1 MPERNPPARTVG
13 PPPAAGPPPG
23 GQPPRDAPAPTRFGR
38 VVESSR
44 GAFRIMGV
52 LLLVAAGLALVATIA
67 LGILASRT
75 RYFEQRNL
83 RELDRIAAELSATS
97 DSLGEVA
104 ALHFVPQQLHF
115 SLSPMLECLVATTEV
130 SGARQRRMTITYYFT
145 DPEGTRRV
153 AEWYAARAAALPGAG
168 EEGQPRIESEGLPDG
183 ICSYRRPAGAAPT
196 RTVAING
203 GVLSIERTA
212 RLTNLLW
219 PMTARDR
226 PESLTDCTV
235 QRPAGNGGSGGMD
248 GRDLIRR
255 CFELAAIEDMAD
267 QTYSRR
273 GGDTLAALVG
283 QSLGA
288 AFDSNAIHI
297 NVSTPMQAI
306 GLESALD
313 MFDAVQIIG
322 HQAGHPDQPTL
333 LFQGGR
339 VPPAVEREQR
349 LDRGLIGVLFG
360 SDIAA
365 EQIEA
370 NADDDGDDDEEEEGR
385 RPFLSDSQ
393 VERRGDLVLFQRTVP
408 QLAGMDCSPCRIVG
422 IVDRTRF
429 DRTVRKIDGVHATI
443 FLILV
448 LTMIGLIP
456 LLQLRL
462 RRRLDPTSR
471 VGQYVL
477 WFSLTLLSA
486 SAAVSA
492 LAIWSSTAS
501 RSAGSQYARAA
512 SATISH
518 AFGDEMNATLSLIQS
533 VVRDMRRSSVVFP
546 APSTEPAPPPEVQ
559 EDRERPA
566 PENPPS
572 QSERAVAESTPPAP
586 ATREADSPAPPA
598 GTAAPSAGTAAEE
611 APAASGVA
619 ALQASWSAGKRA
631 AIIETISHFRA
642 DGFIDRELPRLATG
656 RLPAFGTSIAS
667 RSYFQRARNCDYDD
681 LGGSGQEFIL
691 DRVFARPD
699 GAPRVIWLLPTK
711 RTCDRSA
718 LRSGP
723 PGLAV
728 VPTRRDY
735 FYDPTQTSFLL
746 ASGSL
751 RTFLGVQLAP
761 GFDYAIVDPRRSGSE
776 ANVLFHSRQGA
787 ELVERFQ
794 SEIDNPEAFTA
805 VVRELLTQAPD
816 ANAHRPGSEPVTARL
831 DTNYRG
837 QPARL
842 TVSRLHDGLDWLLVV
857 IENRN
862 DAGYA
867 IWRAASFGYGIWFAG
882 ALIVAALVLISHV
895 RGSRGLDRRP
905 GLWLWPQSRL
915 ADFTPPR
922 LERHA
927 KIRQWLSEAAAAR
940 DRHMWLVLLAG
951 IVGVAA
957 AEGSARVL
965 FAFAASLA
973 VMSARAY
980 FRGLTSPDD
989 RSARGLDRWM
999 LLSTAT
1005 LVAMAAIFF
1014 VAALADEYRFGN
1026 LGARGSAP
1034 AILLV
1039 VGRTALFAGAAV
1051 LILALLREAWPH
1063 SAETPAEVKV
1073 RGFGGRAR
1081 RWDAGWMAAL
1091 LILGGLPAFGGFVDS
1106 QDYDNRLVVERQTHL
1121 AREAEIER
1129 RQAATALINARIVPL
1144 PTAVTQGIVGEPL
1157 VPPSRLAATGPADG
1171 CLALSCLAIKYLGL
1185 REQALE
1191 FSDFAPFRM
1200 WDALG
1205 SRIEPLRIV
1214 GLLLL
1219 ALLPLFGLWLVM
1231 VLFRSQYFRSPPL
1244 LSPGKD
1250 PEFDPPLSLTREQF
1264 IAHALLPAASKQAP
1278 ALPFA
1283 PAGGGNLHLIL
1294 GIGLDVR
1301 DDPAPGAAATPGQP
1315 TPRLGATQG
1324 IAWVDLL
1331 EEEKIVPDDA
1341 GAVVIGN
1348 LDLALQNPDEDA
1360 LVDTYERI
1368 RGLAGTAGSR
1378 PSGRHVFILAET
1390 DPLDRIASLWN
1401 RQVEHDERQIE
1412 GWRWAELI
1420 QDFTLFPIRGPGRIP
1435 DVAPEPRLLRA
1446 IREELGVLDTRFAA
1460 ELAAQLHRRMSA
1472 WLAGEAD
1479 ALPGGTATPADVAEG
1494 DRGVEALRQARETDE
1509 ETARREEERMIA
1521 FITEQ
1526 MSDHYH
1532 KLWASSSTEEQ
1543 VILYRIAGDSHL
1555 KMHDS
1560 LALRALLSRGLLV
1573 RVPEYRLM
1581 NRSFA
1586 RYVMRVGAPH
1596 EIKRSAEAVGG
1607 VDTIWPLIR
1616 YPLAAIAGSAVLL
1629 LQFVAPS
1636 NGSAAIGALPALVAL
1651 VPALLGRWF
1660 QDRATVS

>member
-13 PPPAAGPPPG
+13 PPPVAGPGPG
-23 GQPPRDAPAPTRFGR
+23 DDPAPSRFGR

-67 LGILASRT
+67 LGILSSRT

-83 RELDRIAAELSATS
+83 RELDRIAAELKATS

-145 DPEGTRRV
+145 DPEGTRRI
-153 AEWYAARAAALPGAG
+153 AEWYAARAAALPGEG
-168 EEGQPRIESEGLPDG
+168 QEGQPRIESEGVPDN

-196 RTVAING
+196 RTVAIND

-226 PESLTDCTV
+226 PESLADCTV
-235 QRPAGNGGSGGMD
+235 QRPAAGGDSGGMD
-248 GRDLIRR
+248 GRALIRR

-283 QSLGA
+283 QSLDA
-288 AFDSNAIHI
+288 AFGSNAVHI

-322 HQAGHPDQPTL
+322 HENGHPDQPRL
-333 LFQGGR
+333 LFQSGR

-349 LDRGLIGVLFG
+349 LDRGLVGVLFG
-360 SDIAA
+360 GDIAA
-365 EQIEA
+365 EQVEA
-370 NADDDGDDDEEEEGR
+370 NADDDRDDDDEEEAR
-385 RPFLSDSQ
+385 RPFVSDSQ

-408 QLAGMDCSPCRIVG
+408 QLAGMDCNPCRIVG
-422 IVDRTRF
+422 VVDRTRF

-471 VGQYVL
+471 TGQYVL

-501 RSAGSQYARAA
+501 RSAGSQYARTA
-512 SATISH
+512 SATISR
-518 AFGDEMNATLSLIQS
+518 AFGHEMAATLSLIDS
-533 VVRDMRRSSVVFP
+533 VVRDMRRGAAVFP
-546 APSTEPAPPPEVQ
+546 APSTEPAPPPEP
-559 EDRERPA
+559 EAGGDRPA
-566 PENPPS
+566 PVSTAPGNGGTTATATPTAPANGPAGNATPAA
-572 QSERAVAESTPPAP
+572 RTAVAELPTPP
-586 ATREADSPAPPA
+586 
-598 GTAAPSAGTAAEE
+598 
-611 APAASGVA
+611 GVA

-667 RSYFQRARNCDYDD
+667 RTYFQRARNCDYDD
-681 LGGSGQEFIL
+681 LGGTGQEFIL

-718 LRSGP
+718 LRASST
-723 PGLAV
+723 GLPV

-805 VVRELLTQAPD
+805 VVRELLTQEPE
-816 ANAHRPGSEPVTARL
+816 ANARQPGAEPITVRL
-831 DTNYRG
+831 DTSYRG

-842 TVSRLHDGLDWLLVV
+842 TVSKLHDGLDWLLVI

-862 DAGYA
+862 DAGYS

-927 KIRQWLSEAAAAR
+927 RIRQWLSEAAAAR

-989 RSARGLDRWM
+989 RSARRIDRWM
-999 LLSTAT
+999 VLATAT

-1014 VAALADEYRFGN
+1014 VAALADEYRFGS
-1026 LGARGSAP
+1026 LGAHGSAP

-1039 VGRTALFAGAAV
+1039 IGRSALFAGAAV

-1063 SAETPAEVKV
+1063 SAEAPAEVRV

-1106 QDYDNRLVVERQTHL
+1106 QDYDMRLVVERQTHL

-1144 PTAVTQGIVGEPL
+1144 PTAVTQGLVGEPL
-1157 VPPSRLAATGPADG
+1157 VPPSRIAATGPADG

-1205 SRIEPLRIV
+1205 RNLEPLRIL

-1250 PEFDPPLSLTREQF
+1250 PEFDPPLSLTRKQF
-1264 IAHALLPAASKQAP
+1264 IANALLPAANKQAP

-1294 GIGLDVR
+1294 GIGIDVR
-1301 DDPAPGAAATPGQP
+1301 DDPVPGAATVPGQP
-1315 TPRLGATQG
+1315 TPRLGPTKG

-1331 EEEKIVPDDA
+1331 EEEKIVPEDA

-1348 LDLALQNPDEDA
+1348 LDLALQNPDEDSLA
-1360 LVDTYERI
+1360 DTYERI

-1390 DPLDRIASLWN
+1390 DPLDRIALLWN
-1401 RQVEHDERQIE
+1401 RQAEHDERQIE
-1412 GWRWAELI
+1412 GWRWAELV
-1420 QDFTLFPIRGPGRIP
+1420 QDFTLFPIRGPRRIV
-1435 DVAPEPRLLRA
+1435 DVEPEPRVLRA
-1446 IREELGVLDTRFAA
+1446 IREELGVLDTSFAA

-1472 WLAGEAD
+1472 WLAGQPD
-1479 ALPGGTATPADVAEG
+1479 ALPGGAATPAEADSADATDG
-1494 DRGVEALRQARETDE
+1494 DTGVEALRQARESDE
-1509 ETARREEERMIA
+1509 DTARREEERIIA

-1586 RYVMRVGAPH
+1586 RYVLRVGAPA
-1596 EIKRSAEAVGG
+1596 EIRRSAEAVGG